1 MIPNGNAPGERPAER
16 PAERT
21 AERSAASEASCERAP
36 NRKIT
41 RTEVPPE
48 KVAPEKVSQEEVP
61 RRKVPHGK
69 VLVLD
74 EDGSRAQKIAIF
86 LTFFGYTP
94 QLHDPARR
102 LGADTLSCAPAGGL
116 TGVIVV
122 GLRETPL
129 VSDWL
134 DALAA
139 HAPEVAL
146 MHWDGQEGPPL
157 TALVPTENAEFLPTG
172 NSPGIRTLI
181 ELIRQVAPFNTSV
194 LILGESGTGKERVA
208 RSVHANSERSNGVFV
223 PVNCG
228 AIPSELM
235 ESELFGHEKGAFTGA
250 LSTRKGRFEL
260 AEGGTLFLDEIGDMS
275 LEMQV
280 KLLRVLQERTFER
293 VGGSRSIPCDV
304 RIVAATHR
312 DLKQAVA
319 EGRFREDLY
328 YRLNV
333 FPLDVPALRERIG
346 DLPMLVDELIAEVT
360 KNSGASVGFS
370 AAAVQQLANHKWPG
384 NVRELANLVERMAIM
399 HSGRTIEPADLP
411 ADYRTD
417 VADDPRMEVAAAA
430 ASAMDESRLNDAALE
445 ESEDLSVDLKEHLQ
459 QIERELIE
467 HALQRSKGVVAEAAR
482 MLNVGRTTLVEKIRK
497 YDLDTDASKVA

>member
-1 MIPNGNAPGERPAER
+1 MIPTEQESHEDRQEREQGSEQKISEQQPRGCKHCLGNSLEQG
-16 PAERT
+16 
-21 AERSAASEASCERAP
+21 S
-36 NRKIT
+36 
-41 RTEVPPE
+41 
-48 KVAPEKVSQEEVP
+48 
-61 RRKVPHGK
+61 VPHGN

-74 EDGSRAQKIAIF
+74 EDETRAQKIAVF
-86 LTFFGYTP
+86 LNFFGYTP

-102 LGADTLSCAPAGGL
+102 LSADLLATDDGLS
-116 TGVIVV
+116 GVVVV
-122 GLRETPL
+122 GLRENPI
-129 VSDWL
+129 VNHWL
-134 DALAA
+134 QTVESLA
-139 HAPEVAL
+139 PDLAL
-146 MHWDGQEGPPL
+146 MHWDGQGGQTLAELAPPEDPEL
-157 TALVPTENAEFLPTG
+157 LPTG
-172 NSPGIRTLI
+172 NSAGIRNLI

-194 LILGESGTGKERVA
+194 LILGDSGTGKERVA
-208 RSVHANSERSNGVFV
+208 RSIHANSDRSEGVFV

-275 LEMQV
+275 LDMQV
-280 KLLRVLQERTFER
+280 KLLRVLQERSFER
-293 VGGSRSIPCDV
+293 VGGSRSISCDV

-319 EGRFREDLY
+319 DGRFREDLY

-333 FPLDVPALRERIG
+333 FPLEVPSLRDRIS
-346 DLPMLVDELIAEVT
+346 DLPILVSELTREVER
-360 KNSGASVGFS
+360 NSSASVSFS
-370 AAAVQQLANHKWPG
+370 RAAMQQLAAHSWPG

-399 HSGRTIEPADLP
+399 HPGCTIEPADLP
-411 ADYRTD
+411 TDYQAE
-417 VADDPRMEVAAAA
+417 VPDDPRLEVAAAA
-430 ASAMDESRLNDAALE
+430 ASGAEDPAPGTEHQDALE
-445 ESEDLSVDLKEHLQ
+445 ANEALSVDLKEHLQ

-497 YDLDTDASKVA
+497 YDLDTDANKVA

>member
-1 MIPNGNAPGERPAER
+1 VPELIPHGNVSNETVSNEKVSNEKVSNEKVSNEKVSNENAPG
-16 PAERT
+16 
-21 AERSAASEASCERAP
+21 
-36 NRKIT
+36 KK
-41 RTEVPPE
+41 VPHGQ
-48 KVAPEKVSQEEVP
+48 APE
-61 RRKVPHGK
+61 RKVPHGN

-74 EDGSRAQKIAIF
+74 EDGNRARRIAVF

-94 QLHDPARR
+94 LLHDPACQ
-102 LGADTLSCAPAGGL
+102 LNAETFACAPADGL
-116 TGVIVV
+116 TGVVV
-122 GLRETPL
+122 IGLRESPT
-129 VSDWL
+129 VDGWL
-134 DALAA
+134 ETVTSL
-139 HAPEVAL
+139 APELAL
-146 MHWDGQEGPPL
+146 MHWDGQDSPSLDELVL
-157 TALVPTENAEFLPTG
+157 TGDLEFLPTG
-172 NSPGIRTLI
+172 NSPGIQSLI

-208 RSVHANSERSNGVFV
+208 RSIHANSERSEGVFV

-260 AEGGTLFLDEIGDMS
+260 AKGGTLFLDEIGDMS

-280 KLLRVLQERTFER
+280 KLLRVLQERSFER
-293 VGGSRSIPCDV
+293 VGGNRSISCDV

-319 EGRFREDLY
+319 DGRFREDLY

-333 FPLDVPALRERIG
+333 FPLDVPALRERIC
-346 DLPMLVDELIAEVT
+346 DLPMLVGELTAEVARNT
-360 KNSGASVGFS
+360 GASVGFS
-370 AAAVQQLANHKWPG
+370 AAAMRQLASHRWSG
-384 NVRELANLVERMAIM
+384 NVRELANLVERMSIM
-399 HSGRTIEPADLP
+399 HPGRTIEPADLP
-411 ADYRTD
+411 ADYRTE
-417 VADDPRMEVAAAA
+417 VADDPRMEVAVAA
-430 ASAMDESRLNDAALE
+430 ASAVDESVPNGVVLE
-445 ESEDLSVDLKEHLQ
+445 DPEELSVDLKEHLQ

>member
-1 MIPNGNAPGERPAER
+1 MIPQGN
-16 PAERT
+16 
-21 AERSAASEASCERAP
+21 
-36 NRKIT
+36 
-41 RTEVPPE
+41 
-48 KVAPEKVSQEEVP
+48 
-61 RRKVPHGK
+61 VPHGK
-69 VLVLD
+69 VLVLA
-74 EDGSRAQKIAIF
+74 EDRTRAQKIAVF
-86 LTFFGYTP
+86 LDFFGYTP
-94 QLHDPARR
+94 QLHDPAGR
-102 LGADTLSCAPAGGL
+102 LCAETLGLSDGL
-116 TGVIVV
+116 TGVVVV
-122 GLRETPL
+122 GPREQPL
-129 VSDWL
+129 VNDWL
-134 DALAA
+134 ETVEALA
-139 HAPEVAL
+139 PDLAL
-146 MHWDGQEGPPL
+146 MHWDGQGGQTL
-157 TALVPTENAEFLPTG
+157 AELATPDDSELLPTG
-172 NSPGIRTLI
+172 NSSAIRNLI

-208 RSVHANSERSNGVFV
+208 RSIHANSDRSGGVFV

-275 LEMQV
+275 LDMQV
-280 KLLRVLQERTFER
+280 KLLRVLQERSFER

-333 FPLDVPALRERIG
+333 FPLEVPALRDRIG
-346 DLPMLVDELIAEVT
+346 DLTMLVGELTAEV
-360 KNSGASVGFS
+360 KRNSGASVAFS
-370 AAAVQQLANHKWPG
+370 PAAMRQLGSHRWPG

-399 HSGRTIEPADLP
+399 HPGRTIEPGDLP
-411 ADYRTD
+411 VDYRVD
-417 VADDPRMEVAAAA
+417 VPDDPRMEVAAAA
-430 ASAMDESRLNDAALE
+430 ASAAAGTAPDDSGSGETE
-445 ESEDLSVDLKEHLQ
+445 ELSVDLKEHLQ

-497 YDLDTDASKVA
+497 YDLDADASRVA

>member
-1 MIPNGNAPGERPAER
+1 M
-16 PAERT
+16 
-21 AERSAASEASCERAP
+21 
-36 NRKIT
+36 
-41 RTEVPPE
+41 
-48 KVAPEKVSQEEVP
+48 
-61 RRKVPHGK
+61 
-69 VLVLD
+69 LVLS
-74 EDGSRAQKIAIF
+74 EDAFRAQRIAVF

-94 QLHDPARR
+94 HLHDPACKFD
-102 LGADTLSCAPAGGL
+102 ADALHGTPEACL
-116 TGVIVV
+116 TGVVVV
-122 GLRETPL
+122 GVRENPT
-129 VSDWL
+129 VNRWL
-134 DALAA
+134 ETVAS
-139 HAPEVAL
+139 HAPDIAL
-146 MHWDGQEGPPL
+146 MHWDGRSSAVLPD
-157 TALVPTENAEFLPTG
+157 LVPMEDRRFLPTG
-172 NSPGIRTLI
+172 SSSGICHLI
-181 ELIRQVAPFNTSV
+181 ELIQQVAPFNTSV

-208 RSVHANSERSNGVFV
+208 RSVHANSARSDGVFV

-280 KLLRVLQERTFER
+280 KLLRVLQERSFER
-293 VGGSRSIPCDV
+293 VGGSRTIRCDV

-333 FPLDVPALRERIG
+333 FPLEVPALRERMG
-346 DLPMLVDELIAEVT
+346 DLPLLIDELTSEVAR
-360 KNSGASVGFS
+360 NSGATVSFS
-370 AAAVQQLANHKWPG
+370 ADTMRQLARYEWPG

-399 HSGRTIEPADLP
+399 YPGRTVEPADLP
-411 ADYRTD
+411 NDYRTS

-430 ASAMDESRLNDAALE
+430 ASALDEADRLPDDTDE
-445 ESEDLSVDLKEHLQ
+445 LSVDLKEHLQ

>member
-1 MIPNGNAPGERPAER
+1 LIPQGN
-16 PAERT
+16 
-21 AERSAASEASCERAP
+21 
-36 NRKIT
+36 
-41 RTEVPPE
+41 
-48 KVAPEKVSQEEVP
+48 
-61 RRKVPHGK
+61 VPHGN

-74 EDGSRAQKIAIF
+74 EDGTRAQKIAVF

-94 QLHDPARR
+94 QIHDPVHR
-102 LGADTLSCAPAGGL
+102 LSVDGSGSGLADAL
-116 TGVIVV
+116 TGVVVV
-122 GLRETPL
+122 GQRENPI
-129 VSDWL
+129 VNGWL
-134 DALAA
+134 ETVESTSPELAL
-139 HAPEVAL
+139 L
-146 MHWDGQEGPPL
+146 HWDGQGVHTLAE
-157 TALVPTENAEFLPTG
+157 LVPPADPELMPTG
-172 NSPGIRTLI
+172 STAVIRKLI

-208 RSVHANSERSNGVFV
+208 RSIHANSDRANGVFV

-275 LEMQV
+275 LDMQV
-280 KLLRVLQERTFER
+280 KLLRVLQERSFER
-293 VGGSRSIPCDV
+293 VGGNRSIRCDV

-319 EGRFREDLY
+319 DGRFREDLY

-333 FPLDVPALRERIG
+333 FPLEVPALRDRLG
-346 DLPMLVDELIAEVT
+346 DLPLLVDELTADV
-360 KNSGASVGFS
+360 KRNSGASVGFS
-370 AAAVQQLANHKWPG
+370 PAAMRQLACYRWPG

-399 HSGRTIEPADLP
+399 HPGKTIEPANLP
-411 ADYRTD
+411 VDYQAE

-430 ASAMDESRLNDAALE
+430 RSAVEDAGADVAVME
-445 ESEDLSVDLKEHLQ
+445 EQEEMSVDLKEHLQ

>member
-1 MIPNGNAPGERPAER
+1 MIPSGNTSN
-16 PAERT
+16 ERT
-21 AERSAASEASCERAP
+21 LGGTATKGTTQRKAQKQQGAP
-36 NRKIT
+36 NCALNR
-41 RTEVPPE
+41 
-48 KVAPEKVSQEEVP
+48 
-61 RRKVPHGK
+61 VPHGS
-69 VLVLD
+69 VLILD
-74 EDGSRAQKIAIF
+74 EDEARARKIAVF

-94 QLHDPARR
+94 QFHDPACR
-102 LGADTLSCAPAGGL
+102 LDADVFSCAEDEAL
-116 TGVIVV
+116 TGVVIV
-122 GLRETPL
+122 GIRENPT
-129 VSDWL
+129 VKHWL
-134 DALAA
+134 ETVKT
-139 HAPEVAL
+139 HAPRLAL
-146 MHWDGQEGPPL
+146 MHWDGEGSHVL
-157 TALVPTENAEFLPTG
+157 AEPAPVAGRHLFPTG
-172 NSPGIRTLI
+172 NTPGIRNLI
-181 ELIRQVAPFNTSV
+181 DLICQVAPFNTSV

-208 RSVHANSERSNGVFV
+208 RSVHANSERLDGVFV

-293 VGGSRSIPCDV
+293 VGGSTSIRCDV

-319 EGRFREDLY
+319 EGKFREDLY

-333 FPLDVPALRERIG
+333 FPLEVPALRDRLG
-346 DLPMLVDELIAEVT
+346 DLPMLVDELTAEVARD
-360 KNSGASVGFS
+360 SGATVAFS
-370 AAAVQQLANHKWPG
+370 AAAMRQLSSHLWPG

-399 HSGRTIEPADLP
+399 HPGRTIEPGDLP
-411 ADYRTD
+411 DDYRSH

-430 ASAMDESRLNDAALE
+430 VSAADEQIDGGVLAT
-445 ESEDLSVDLKEHLQ
+445 ESEELSVDLKEHLQ

-497 YDLDTDASKVA
+497 YELDTDASRVA

>member
-1 MIPNGNAPGERPAER
+1 MI
-16 PAERT
+16 
-21 AERSAASEASCERAP
+21 
-36 NRKIT
+36 
-41 RTEVPPE
+41 
-48 KVAPEKVSQEEVP
+48 
-61 RRKVPHGK
+61 PHGK

-74 EDGSRAQKIAIF
+74 TDGTRARKIALF
-86 LTFFGYTP
+86 LNFFGYSP
-94 QLHDPARR
+94 QIHEPARH
-102 LGADTLSCAPAGGL
+102 LDEQVFEGQCL

-122 GLRETPL
+122 GPRETPA
-129 VSDWL
+129 VTGWL
-134 DALAA
+134 ETVEAA
-139 HAPEVAL
+139 APDVAL
-146 MHWDGQEGPPL
+146 FHWEGRADQAP
-157 TALVPTENAEFLPTG
+157 AEFARPRPGSRGLLPTG
-172 NSPGIRTLI
+172 TTPVIRTLV
-181 ELIRQVAPFNTSV
+181 ELIGQVAPFNTSV

-208 RSVHANSERSNGVFV
+208 RSIHAHSDRSDGVFV

-250 LSTRKGRFEL
+250 LSARKGRFEL

-293 VGGSRSIPCDV
+293 VGGNRTIRCDV

-312 DLKQAVA
+312 NLRQAVA

-333 FPLDVPALRERIG
+333 FPLEVPALRERIG
-346 DLPMLVDELIAEVT
+346 DLPLLVDELVT
-360 KNSGASVGFS
+360 DVERRSGVSVRFS
-370 AAAVQQLANHKWPG
+370 PSAMRQLTRHRWPG

-399 HSGRTIEPADLP
+399 HPGRTIEPSDLP
-411 ADYRTD
+411 QDYRDD
-417 VADDPRMEVAAAA
+417 VPDDPRMEVAAAVE
-430 ASAMDESRLNDAALE
+430 DTTVQVPDPDAAAGE
-445 ESEDLSVDLKEHLQ
+445 GLSVDLKEHLQ

-467 HALQRSKGVVAEAAR
+467 HALRRSRGVVAEAAR

-497 YDLDTDASKVA
+497 YELDTDASRVA

>member
-1 MIPNGNAPGERPAER
+1 LI
-16 PAERT
+16 
-21 AERSAASEASCERAP
+21 
-36 NRKIT
+36 
-41 RTEVPPE
+41 
-48 KVAPEKVSQEEVP
+48 
-61 RRKVPHGK
+61 PHGN

-74 EDGSRAQKIAIF
+74 VDRTRAQRIALF
-86 LTFFGYTP
+86 LNFFGYSP
-94 QLHDPARR
+94 SIHDPDRPLEDR
-102 LGADTLSCAPAGGL
+102 MVSGQSL

-122 GLRETPL
+122 GPRDAPVVSAWLATVETIAP
-129 VSDWL
+129 DI
-134 DALAA
+134 AL
-139 HAPEVAL
+139 L
-146 MHWDGQEGPPL
+146 HWEGRVDQTL
-157 TALVPTENAEFLPTG
+157 AEFAGARTEDRGLLPTG
-172 NSPGIRTLI
+172 SSAGIRTLI
-181 ELIRQVAPFNTSV
+181 ELIGQVGPFDTSV

-208 RSVHANSERSNGVFV
+208 RSIHAHSSRSDGVFV

-275 LEMQV
+275 LDMQV
-280 KLLRVLQERTFER
+280 KLLRVLQERSFER
-293 VGGSRSIPCDV
+293 VGGNRTIRCDV

-333 FPLDVPALRERIG
+333 FPLEVPALRNRMV
-346 DLPMLVDELIAEVT
+346 DLPVLIDELVTEVER
-360 KNSGASVGFS
+360 NSGATVRFS
-370 AAAVQQLANHKWPG
+370 AACMRQLTCHRWPG

-399 HSGRTIEPADLP
+399 HPGRTIEPADLP
-411 ADYRTD
+411 NDYRGD
-417 VADDPRMEVAAAA
+417 VPDDPRLEMAAA
-430 ASAMDESRLNDAALE
+430 ASVFDAF
-445 ESEDLSVDLKEHLQ
+445 EDAQAPEPVEDAELSVDLKEHLQ

-497 YDLDTDASKVA
+497 YDLVTDASRVA

>member
-1 MIPNGNAPGERPAER
+1 MIPHGN
-16 PAERT
+16 
-21 AERSAASEASCERAP
+21 
-36 NRKIT
+36 
-41 RTEVPPE
+41 
-48 KVAPEKVSQEEVP
+48 
-61 RRKVPHGK
+61 

-74 EDGSRAQKIAIF
+74 TDGTRARKISLF
-86 LTFFGYTP
+86 LNFFGYSP
-94 QLHDPARR
+94 RIHDSAHPLDHRVIE
-102 LGADTLSCAPAGGL
+102 SQSL

-122 GLRETPL
+122 GPRETP
-129 VSDWL
+129 VVIDWL
-134 DALAA
+134 ETVEAIAPDLALLHWEGGADQ
-139 HAPEVAL
+139 AP
-146 MHWDGQEGPPL
+146 
-157 TALVPTENAEFLPTG
+157 AELARPRPGSRGLLPTG
-172 NSPGIRTLI
+172 RTAAVQSLI
-181 ELIRQVAPFNTSV
+181 ELIGQVAPFNTSV

-208 RSVHANSERSNGVFV
+208 RSIHAHSDRSDGVFV

-250 LSTRKGRFEL
+250 LSARKGRFEL

-280 KLLRVLQERTFER
+280 KLLRVLQEKSFER
-293 VGGSRSIPCDV
+293 VGGNRTIQCDV

-333 FPLDVPALRERIG
+333 FPLEVPSLRERIG
-346 DLPMLVDELIAEVT
+346 DLPLLVDELVAEVE
-360 KNSGASVGFS
+360 KNSGASVSFS
-370 AAAVQQLANHKWPG
+370 AAAMRQLAGHRWPG

-399 HSGRTIEPADLP
+399 HPDRTIEPADLP
-411 ADYRTD
+411 QDYRGD
-417 VADDPRMEVAAAA
+417 VPDDPRLEIAATVSSPAV
-430 ASAMDESRLNDAALE
+430 E
-445 ESEDLSVDLKEHLQ
+445 ESMTHAEADGGNGLSVDLKEHLQ

-467 HALQRSKGVVAEAAR
+467 HALQRSRGVVAEAAR

-497 YDLDTDASKVA
+497 YDLDADASRVA

>member
-1 MIPNGNAPGERPAER
+1 MIPHG
-16 PAERT
+16 
-21 AERSAASEASCERAP
+21 S
-36 NRKIT
+36 
-41 RTEVPPE
+41 
-48 KVAPEKVSQEEVP
+48 
-61 RRKVPHGK
+61 VPHGN

-74 EDGSRAQKIAIF
+74 EDGIRAQKIAVF
-86 LTFFGYTP
+86 LNFFGYTP

-102 LGADTLSCAPAGGL
+102 LCAEAFGRGTDEAL
-116 TGVIVV
+116 TGVVVV
-122 GLRETPL
+122 GVRENPI
-129 VSDWL
+129 VNNWL
-134 DALAA
+134 ETVESL
-139 HAPEVAL
+139 APEVAV
-146 MHWDGQEGPPL
+146 MHWDGQGGQTLAELSPPGDPDL
-157 TALVPTENAEFLPTG
+157 LPTG
-172 NSPGIRTLI
+172 SSPSIRDLI

-208 RSVHANSERSNGVFV
+208 RSIHANSDRAAGVFV

-228 AIPSELM
+228 AIPAELM

-250 LSTRKGRFEL
+250 LTTRKGRFEL

-275 LEMQV
+275 LDMQV
-280 KLLRVLQERTFER
+280 KLLRVLQERSFER
-293 VGGSRSIPCDV
+293 VGGSRSIQCDV

-333 FPLDVPALRERIG
+333 FPLEVPALRDRVS
-346 DLPMLVDELIAEVT
+346 DLPLLVSELIQEVER
-360 KNSGASVGFS
+360 NSGAAVGFS
-370 AAAVQQLANHKWPG
+370 PAAMRQLATHRWPG

-399 HSGRTIEPADLP
+399 HPGRTIEPGDLP
-411 ADYRTD
+411 TDYQ
-417 VADDPRMEVAAAA
+417 VEVPDDPRMEVAAAA
-430 ASAMDESRLNDAALE
+430 AAQATAATDDGQ
-445 ESEDLSVDLKEHLQ
+445 STASDDLSVDLKEHLQ

-497 YDLDTDASKVA
+497 YDLDTDGAKVA